1 MRRLTLLTTA
11 ILAILAMTATTA
23 LASDPLFPGDPY
35 DSVEVLNEASGNV
48 CDDVTVDGPNVSG
61 GCLVEDMHADEVH
74 FGGVTCDVTLG
85 QINVAGDGSFS
96 ASDIAIRSPNPSF
109 PTCFVTACRD
119 ANNDPLPWNGT
130 YFTHGNLELA
140 YIPVCVNDTLTD
152 AMTVVVDHTP
162 GVDETWEF
170 SASFNWLSTGD
181 WHSDAVET
189 EIDWHPGA

>member
-1 MRRLTLLTTA
+1 MRRLTLLTAA

-48 CDDVTVDGPNVSG
+48 CDDVTVNGPNVSG
-61 GCLVEDMHADEVH
+61 GCLVEDMHASTVQ
-74 FGGVTCDVTLG
+74 FGGAICSVTLG

-96 ASDIAIRSPNPSF
+96 ASDIAITGS
-109 PTCFVTACRD
+109 TCSIGTACKD

-130 YFTHGNLELA
+130 YFTHGNLKLV
-140 YIPVCVNDTLTD
+140 YLPVCAGGYSD
-152 AMTVVVDHTP
+152 AMTAVVDHTP
-162 GVDETWEF
+162 GVDETWQF
-170 SASFNWLSTGD
+170 SASFYGLTTSNWYS
-181 WHSDAVET
+181 SAVET